1 MFEQR
6 LRVGREDVVIGI
18 SLARYAS
25 RTVKLLKY
33 AHDAGATGVTIT
45 DKAEAP
51 AGKVADYV
59 LCAKSNM
66 ASFVDSLVAP
76 MSVIN
81 ALIVS
86 VGLQQEDSVAKT
98 YEDLERIWDEYDA
111 FERVE

>member
-1 MFEQR
+1 MFCAPRAIWYR
-6 LRVGREDVVIGI
+6 L
-18 SLARYAS
+18 
-25 RTVKLLKY
+25 
-33 AHDAGATGVTIT
+33 
-45 DKAEAP
+45 
-51 AGKVADYV
+51 
-59 LCAKSNM
+59 
-66 ASFVDSLVAP
+66 VDSLVAP